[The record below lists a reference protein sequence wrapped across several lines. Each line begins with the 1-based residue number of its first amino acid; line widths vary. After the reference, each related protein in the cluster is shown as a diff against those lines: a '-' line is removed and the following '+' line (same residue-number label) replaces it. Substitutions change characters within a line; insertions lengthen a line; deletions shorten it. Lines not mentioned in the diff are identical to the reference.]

1 MDEQQQIQDEI
12 DKLQE
17 TLSHAL
23 EAGDEDWVFAI
34 EWELCY
40 LDQALKETEEDN
52 LKRDHPPVT

>member
-12 DKLQE
+12 DDLQE
-17 TLSHAL
+17 SLSLAL

-40 LDQALKETEEDN
+40 LDQALKETEED
-52 LKRDHPPVT
+52 